1 MNKGKKKNLSIP
13 LFTDCR
19 SYPFTIFGKNK
30 EKLHSKNAST
40 QIIRKIKARIN

>member
-19 SYPFTIFGKNK
+19 SYPNV
-30 EKLHSKNAST
+30 
-40 QIIRKIKARIN
+40 KITVLGAGF